1 MFGTLK
7 VNGARKGTQLSFD
20 FNMGHA
26 NVGKDGFGG
35 SYTNVNYEIAGS
47 KRFWASLG
55 ATFIM
60 TLSGAG
66 GSDPAG
72 AGFAINGLVIPEPYH
87 MKLLCLGL
95 IGYKT
100 SNTT

>member
-7 VNGARKGTQLSFD
+7 VDGARKGTQLSFD

-26 NVGKDGFGG
+26 NVSKDGFGG

-55 ATFIM
+55 ATPQDAKFSS
-60 TLSGAG
+60 L
-66 GSDPAG
+66 
-72 AGFAINGLVIPEPYH
+72 
-87 MKLLCLGL
+87 
-95 IGYKT
+95 
-100 SNTT
+100 